1 MPSNNEEDGDEPTG
15 TISERQLTEIMGEF
29 FAQLGAS
36 SQRLQ
41 ESSEDRLDRVNK
53 MAEALCD
60 AVKRTSQTASA
71 HGDICRLTLAAA
83 EERIASL
90 RADRDRCRMLLEDSQ
105 REVIRLTDLTE
116 AMQRL
121 FEEVVRELARQGGN
135 TTTIGNLSG
144 KTI

>member
-1 MPSNNEEDGDEPTG
+1 MPRSEEDEGDGFNVTV
-15 TISERQLTEIMGEF
+15 TEMLNTFI
-29 FAQLGAS
+29 AQWGDTTR
-36 SQRLQ
+36 RLL

-60 AVKRTSQTASA
+60 AVERTSQTASA
-71 HGDICRLTLAAA
+71 HGDICRLTLAVA

-90 RADRDRCRMLLEDSQ
+90 RADRDRCRRLLEDSQ

-121 FEEVVRELARQGGN
+121 FEEVVRDLARQGGN

>member
-1 MPSNNEEDGDEPTG
+1 MPRSEEDEGDGPNATV
-15 TISERQLTEIMGEF
+15 TEMLNTFI
-29 FAQLGAS
+29 AQWGDTT
-36 SQRLQ
+36 RKLQ
-41 ESSEDRLDRVNK
+41 ESSEDRLDRVNR

-60 AVKRTSQTASA
+60 AVERTSQTASA

-90 RADRDRCRMLLEDSQ
+90 RADRDRCRRLLEDSQ
-105 REVIRLTDLTE
+105 REVIRLTDMTE

-121 FEEVVRELARQGGN
+121 FEDVVRELASHGGN

>member
-1 MPSNNEEDGDEPTG
+1 MPRSEEDEGDSPNATV
-15 TISERQLTEIMGEF
+15 TEMLNTFI
-29 FAQLGAS
+29 AQWGDTT
-36 SQRLQ
+36 RKLQ
-41 ESSEDRLDRVNK
+41 ESSEDRLDRVNR

-60 AVKRTSQTASA
+60 AVERTSQTASA

-90 RADRDRCRMLLEDSQ
+90 RADRDRCRRLLEDSQ

-121 FEEVVRELARQGGN
+121 FEEVVRELAHQGGN

>member
-1 MPSNNEEDGDEPTG
+1 MPRSEEEQGDGFNA
-15 TISERQLTEIMGEF
+15 TITEMLNTFI
-29 FAQLGAS
+29 AQWGDTTR
-36 SQRLQ
+36 RLQ

-60 AVKRTSQTASA
+60 AVERTSQMASA
-71 HGDICRLTLAAA
+71 HGGICRLSLAAA
-83 EERIASL
+83 EER
-90 RADRDRCRMLLEDSQ
+90 
-105 REVIRLTDLTE
+105 REVTRLTDLTV

>member
-1 MPSNNEEDGDEPTG
+1 MPRTEEDEGDEPNA
-15 TISERQLTEIMGEF
+15 TITEMLNTFI
-29 FAQLGAS
+29 AQWGDTT
-36 SQRLQ
+36 RKLQ
-41 ESSEDRLDRVNK
+41 ESSEDRLDRVNR

-60 AVKRTSQTASA
+60 AVERTSQTASA

-90 RADRDRCRMLLEDSQ
+90 RADRDRCRRLLEDSQ

-144 KTI
+144 TTI

>member
-1 MPSNNEEDGDEPTG
+1 MPRSEEDESDSFNATVTKMLNTFIAQWGDT
-15 TISERQLTEIMGEF
+15 TR
-29 FAQLGAS
+29 
-36 SQRLQ
+36 RLQ

-60 AVKRTSQTASA
+60 AVERTSQTASA

-90 RADRDRCRMLLEDSQ
+90 RADRDRCRRLLEDSQ

>member
-1 MPSNNEEDGDEPTG
+1 MPRSEEEEGDGINA
-15 TISERQLTEIMGEF
+15 TITEMLNTFI
-29 FAQLGAS
+29 AQWGDTTR
-36 SQRLQ
+36 RLQ

-60 AVKRTSQTASA
+60 AV
-71 HGDICRLTLAAA
+71 

-90 RADRDRCRMLLEDSQ
+90 KADRDRCRSLLEDSQ
-105 REVIRLTDLTE
+105 REVSRLTDLAE

>member
-1 MPSNNEEDGDEPTG
+1 MPRSEEDEGDGPNATV
-15 TISERQLTEIMGEF
+15 TEMLNTFI
-29 FAQLGAS
+29 AQWGDTT
-36 SQRLQ
+36 RKLQ
-41 ESSEDRLDRVNK
+41 ESSEDRLDRVNR

-60 AVKRTSQTASA
+60 AVERTSQTASA

-90 RADRDRCRMLLEDSQ
+90 RADRDRCRRLLEDSQ

-121 FEEVVRELARQGGN
+121 FEEVVRDLARQGGN

>member
-1 MPSNNEEDGDEPTG
+1 MPRSEEDEGDGPNATV
-15 TISERQLTEIMGEF
+15 TEMLNTFI
-29 FAQLGAS
+29 AQWGDTT
-36 SQRLQ
+36 RKLQ
-41 ESSEDRLDRVNK
+41 ESSEDRLDRVNR

-60 AVKRTSQTASA
+60 AVERTSQTASA
-71 HGDICRLTLAAA
+71 HGDICRITLAAA

-90 RADRDRCRMLLEDSQ
+90 RADRDRCRRLLEDSQ

-121 FEEVVRELARQGGN
+121 FEDVVRELASHGGN

>member
-1 MPSNNEEDGDEPTG
+1 MPRSEEDEGDGPNATV
-15 TISERQLTEIMGEF
+15 TEMLNTFI
-29 FAQLGAS
+29 AQWGDTT
-36 SQRLQ
+36 RKLQ
-41 ESSEDRLDRVNK
+41 ESSEDRLDRVNR

-60 AVKRTSQTASA
+60 AVERTSQTASA

-90 RADRDRCRMLLEDSQ
+90 KADRDRCRRLLEDSQ

-121 FEEVVRELARQGGN
+121 FEDVVRELASHGGN

>member
-1 MPSNNEEDGDEPTG
+1 MPRSEEDEGDGPNATV
-15 TISERQLTEIMGEF
+15 TEMLNTFI
-29 FAQLGAS
+29 AQWGDTT
-36 SQRLQ
+36 RKLQ
-41 ESSEDRLDRVNK
+41 ESSEDRLDRVNR

-121 FEEVVRELARQGGN
+121 FEEVVRKLARQGGN

-144 KTI
+144 TTI

>member
-1 MPSNNEEDGDEPTG
+1 MPRSEEDEGDGPNATV
-15 TISERQLTEIMGEF
+15 TEMLNTFI
-29 FAQLGAS
+29 AQWGDTT
-36 SQRLQ
+36 RKLQ
-41 ESSEDRLDRVNK
+41 ESSEDRLDRVNR

-60 AVKRTSQTASA
+60 AVERTSQTASA

-90 RADRDRCRMLLEDSQ
+90 RADRDRCRRLLEDSQ

-121 FEEVVRELARQGGN
+121 FEEVVRDLARHGGN

-144 KTI
+144 KTIK

>member
-1 MPSNNEEDGDEPTG
+1 MPRSEEDEGDGPNATV
-15 TISERQLTEIMGEF
+15 TEMLNTFI
-29 FAQLGAS
+29 AQWGDTT
-36 SQRLQ
+36 RKLQ
-41 ESSEDRLDRVNK
+41 ESSEDRLDRVNR

-60 AVKRTSQTASA
+60 AVERTSQTASA

-90 RADRDRCRMLLEDSQ
+90 RADRDRCRRLLEDSQ

-121 FEEVVRELARQGGN
+121 FEEVVRDLARHGGN

>member
-1 MPSNNEEDGDEPTG
+1 MTRNEEDEGDGFNVTV
-15 TISERQLTEIMGEF
+15 TEMLNTFI
-29 FAQLGAS
+29 AQWGDTTR
-36 SQRLQ
+36 RLQ

-60 AVKRTSQTASA
+60 AVERTSQTASA

-90 RADRDRCRMLLEDSQ
+90 RADRDRCRRLLEDSQ

-144 KTI
+144 TTI

>member
-1 MPSNNEEDGDEPTG
+1 MPRSEEEEGDGFNA
-15 TISERQLTEIMGEF
+15 TITEMLNTFI
-29 FAQLGAS
+29 AQCGDTTR
-36 SQRLQ
+36 RLQ
-41 ESSEDRLDRVNK
+41 ESGEDRLDRVNK

-60 AVKRTSQTASA
+60 AVERTSQTASA
-71 HGDICRLTLAAA
+71 HGDICRLSLAAA

-90 RADRDRCRMLLEDSQ
+90 KADRDRCRSLLEDSQ
-105 REVIRLTDLTE
+105 REVSRLTDLAE

>member
-1 MPSNNEEDGDEPTG
+1 MPRSEEDEGDGPNATV
-15 TISERQLTEIMGEF
+15 TEMLNTFI
-29 FAQLGAS
+29 AQWGDTT
-36 SQRLQ
+36 RMLQ
-41 ESSEDRLDRVNK
+41 ESSEDRLDRVNR
-53 MAEALCD
+53 MVEALCD
-60 AVKRTSQTASA
+60 AVERTSQTASA

-90 RADRDRCRMLLEDSQ
+90 RADRDRCRRLLEDSQ

-121 FEEVVRELARQGGN
+121 FEEVVRDLARQGGN

>member
-1 MPSNNEEDGDEPTG
+1 MPRSEEDEGDGPNATV
-15 TISERQLTEIMGEF
+15 TEMLNTFI
-29 FAQLGAS
+29 AQWGDTTR
-36 SQRLQ
+36 RLQ

-60 AVKRTSQTASA
+60 AVERTSQTAST

-90 RADRDRCRMLLEDSQ
+90 RADRDRCRRLLEDSQ

-121 FEEVVRELARQGGN
+121 FEEVVRDLARHGGN

-144 KTI
+144 KTIK

>member
-1 MPSNNEEDGDEPTG
+1 MPRSEEDEGDGPNATV
-15 TISERQLTEIMGEF
+15 TEMLNTFI
-29 FAQLGAS
+29 AQWGDTT
-36 SQRLQ
+36 RKLQ
-41 ESSEDRLDRVNK
+41 ESSEDRLDRVNR

-60 AVKRTSQTASA
+60 AVERTSQTASA

-90 RADRDRCRMLLEDSQ
+90 RADRDRCRRLLEDSQ

-121 FEEVVRELARQGGN
+121 FEDVVRELARQGGN

>member
-1 MPSNNEEDGDEPTG
+1 MPRSEEDEGDGPNATV
-15 TISERQLTEIMGEF
+15 TEMLNTFI
-29 FAQLGAS
+29 AQWGDTT
-36 SQRLQ
+36 RKLQ
-41 ESSEDRLDRVNK
+41 ESSEDRLDRVNR

-60 AVKRTSQTASA
+60 AVERTSQTASA

-83 EERIASL
+83 EERTASL
-90 RADRDRCRMLLEDSQ
+90 RADRDRCRRLLEDSQ

-121 FEEVVRELARQGGN
+121 FEDVVRELASHGGN

>member
-1 MPSNNEEDGDEPTG
+1 MPRSEEDEGDGPNATV
-15 TISERQLTEIMGEF
+15 TEMLNTFI
-29 FAQLGAS
+29 AQWGDTT
-36 SQRLQ
+36 RKLQ
-41 ESSEDRLDRVNK
+41 ESSEDRLDRVNR

-60 AVKRTSQTASA
+60 AVERTSQTASA

-90 RADRDRCRMLLEDSQ
+90 RADRDRCRRLLEDSQ
-105 REVIRLTDLTE
+105 REVVRLTDLTE

-121 FEEVVRELARQGGN
+121 FEEVVRDLARQGGN

>member
-1 MPSNNEEDGDEPTG
+1 MPRSEEDEGDSPNATV
-15 TISERQLTEIMGEF
+15 TEMLNTFI
-29 FAQLGAS
+29 AQWGDTT
-36 SQRLQ
+36 RKLQ
-41 ESSEDRLDRVNK
+41 ESSEDRLDRVNR

-60 AVKRTSQTASA
+60 AVERTSQTACA

-90 RADRDRCRMLLEDSQ
+90 RADRDRCRRLLEDSQ
-105 REVIRLTDLTE
+105 REVVRLTDLTE

-121 FEEVVRELARQGGN
+121 FEDVVRDLARQGGN

>member
-1 MPSNNEEDGDEPTG
+1 MPRSEEEEGDGFNA
-15 TISERQLTEIMGEF
+15 TITEMLNIF
-29 FAQLGAS
+29 IAQWGDTTR
-36 SQRLQ
+36 RLQ

-60 AVKRTSQTASA
+60 AVERTSQTASA

-90 RADRDRCRMLLEDSQ
+90 RADRDRCRRLLEDSQ

-121 FEEVVRELARQGGN
+121 FEDVVRELARQGGN

-144 KTI
+144 TTI

>member
-1 MPSNNEEDGDEPTG
+1 MPRSEEDEGDDFNA
-15 TISERQLTEIMGEF
+15 TITEMLNTFI
-29 FAQLGAS
+29 AQWGDTTR
-36 SQRLQ
+36 RLQ

-60 AVKRTSQTASA
+60 AVERTSQTASA

-90 RADRDRCRMLLEDSQ
+90 RADRDRDRCRRLLEDSQ

-121 FEEVVRELARQGGN
+121 FEEVVRDLARQGGN

>member
-1 MPSNNEEDGDEPTG
+1 MPRSEEEKGDGFNA
-15 TISERQLTEIMGEF
+15 TITEILNTF
-29 FAQLGAS
+29 IAQWGDTT
-36 SQRLQ
+36 RKLQ
-41 ESSEDRLDRVNK
+41 ESSEDRLDRVNR

-60 AVKRTSQTASA
+60 AVERTSQTASA

-90 RADRDRCRMLLEDSQ
+90 RADRDRCRRLLEDSQ

-121 FEEVVRELARQGGN
+121 FEEVVRDLARHGGN

-144 KTI
+144 KTIK

>member
-1 MPSNNEEDGDEPTG
+1 MPRSEEEEGDGFNA
-15 TISERQLTEIMGEF
+15 TITEMLNIF
-29 FAQLGAS
+29 IAQWGDTTR
-36 SQRLQ
+36 RLQ

-60 AVKRTSQTASA
+60 AVERTSQTASA

>member
-1 MPSNNEEDGDEPTG
+1 MPRSEEDEGDGPNATV
-15 TISERQLTEIMGEF
+15 TEMLNTFI
-29 FAQLGAS
+29 AQWGDTTR
-36 SQRLQ
+36 RLQ

-60 AVKRTSQTASA
+60 AVERTSQTASA

-90 RADRDRCRMLLEDSQ
+90 RADRDRCRRLLEDSQ

-121 FEEVVRELARQGGN
+121 FEDVVRELASHGGN

>member
-1 MPSNNEEDGDEPTG
+1 MPRSEEDEGDSFNATV
-15 TISERQLTEIMGEF
+15 TKMLNTFI
-29 FAQLGAS
+29 AQWGDTTR
-36 SQRLQ
+36 RLQ

-60 AVKRTSQTASA
+60 AVERTSQMASA
-71 HGDICRLTLAAA
+71 HGGICRLSLAAA

-90 RADRDRCRMLLEDSQ
+90 KADRDRCRSLLEDSQ
-105 REVIRLTDLTE
+105 REVSRLTDLAE

-144 KTI
+144 TTI

>member
-1 MPSNNEEDGDEPTG
+1 MPSNNEEDGDNPTG

-29 FAQLGAS
+29 FTQLGAS

-60 AVKRTSQTASA
+60 AVERTSQMASA
-71 HGDICRLTLAAA
+71 HGGICRLSLAAA

-90 RADRDRCRMLLEDSQ
+90 KADRDRCRSLLEDSQ
-105 REVIRLTDLTE
+105 REVSRLTDLAE

>member
-1 MPSNNEEDGDEPTG
+1 MPRSEEDEGDGPNATV
-15 TISERQLTEIMGEF
+15 TEMLNTFI
-29 FAQLGAS
+29 AQWGDTT
-36 SQRLQ
+36 RKLQ
-41 ESSEDRLDRVNK
+41 ESSEDRLDRVNR

-60 AVKRTSQTASA
+60 AVERTSQTASA

-90 RADRDRCRMLLEDSQ
+90 RADRDRCRRLLEDSQ

-121 FEEVVRELARQGGN
+121 FEDVVRELAHQGGN

>member
-1 MPSNNEEDGDEPTG
+1 MTAHATVTEMLNTFIAQWGDT
-15 TISERQLTEIMGEF
+15 TRK
-29 FAQLGAS
+29 
-36 SQRLQ
+36 LQ
-41 ESSEDRLDRVNK
+41 ESSEDRLDRVNR

-60 AVKRTSQTASA
+60 AVERTSQTASA

-90 RADRDRCRMLLEDSQ
+90 RADRDRCRRLLEDSQ

-121 FEEVVRELARQGGN
+121 FEDVVRELARQGGN

>member
-1 MPSNNEEDGDEPTG
+1 MPRSEEDEGDGPNATV
-15 TISERQLTEIMGEF
+15 TEMLNTFI
-29 FAQLGAS
+29 AQWGDTT
-36 SQRLQ
+36 RKLQ
-41 ESSEDRLDRVNK
+41 ESSEDRLDRVNR

-60 AVKRTSQTASA
+60 AVERTSQTASA

-90 RADRDRCRMLLEDSQ
+90 RADRDRCRRLLEDSQ

-121 FEEVVRELARQGGN
+121 FEDVVRELASHGGN

>member
-1 MPSNNEEDGDEPTG
+1 MPRSEEDEGDSFNATV
-15 TISERQLTEIMGEF
+15 TKMLNTFI
-29 FAQLGAS
+29 AQWGDTTR
-36 SQRLQ
+36 RLQ

-105 REVIRLTDLTE
+105 REVIHLTDLTE

-144 KTI
+144 TTI

>member
-1 MPSNNEEDGDEPTG
+1 MPSNNEEDGDNPTG
-15 TISERQLTEIMGEF
+15 TISERQLTEIIGEF

-53 MAEALCD
+53 MTEALCD
-60 AVKRTSQTASA
+60 AVERTSQTASA
-71 HGDICRLTLAAA
+71 HGDICRLSLAAA
-83 EERIASL
+83 KERIASL
-90 RADRDRCRMLLEDSQ
+90 KADRDRCRSLLEDSQ
-105 REVIRLTDLTE
+105 REVTRLTDLTV

-144 KTI
+144 TTI